1 MRSTTFNVQSGA
13 LSPVRAAALPKCP
26 IQSATN
32 PCRARCAPKRA
43 ANAGKPMRGGHP
55 PTYLMA
61 RRKRL
66 GFAPTRRRRA
76 AVWPSARIGRRRTAI
91 DLSQE
96 LRMKGL
102 NQKKSDKKKPAKTMK
117 EKKAEK
123 AAKKAAKGR

>member
-1 MRSTTFNVQSGA
+1 LSDPPAAHGRSAQ
-13 LSPVRAAALPKCP
+13 RAE
-26 IQSATN
+26 S
-32 PCRARCAPKRA
+32 
-43 ANAGKPMRGGHP
+43 
-55 PTYLMA
+55 
-61 RRKRL
+61 
-66 GFAPTRRRRA
+66 
-76 AVWPSARIGRRRTAI
+76 RRRTAI